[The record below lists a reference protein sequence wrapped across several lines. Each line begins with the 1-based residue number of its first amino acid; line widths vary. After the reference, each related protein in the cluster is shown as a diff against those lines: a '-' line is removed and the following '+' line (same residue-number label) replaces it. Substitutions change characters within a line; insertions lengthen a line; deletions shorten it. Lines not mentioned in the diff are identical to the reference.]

1 MSVKRVDCPE
11 WVQPQDQAIGLL
23 LHCQP
28 GAKVTRVVG
37 QHGGRLKIALHA
49 PAVDNKA
56 NEALVAWL
64 AECLRVPRRQIEIVS
79 GQTSRQ
85 KKVLVEGIGMDE
97 VIKVLNQ

>member
-1 MSVKRVDCPE
+1 M
-11 WVQPQDQAIGLL
+11 

-28 GAKVTRVVG
+28 GAKLTRVVG
-37 QHGGRLKIALHA
+37 EHGGRLKIALNA

-64 AECLRVPRRQIEIVS
+64 GDRLGVPRRQVEIVA

-85 KKVLVEGIGMDE
+85 KKVLVQGLDVQN
-97 VIKVLNQ
+97 VINVLNQ